1 MIKPRQI
8 KNTRFAIA
16 SLGLIMALPGCTTA
30 MLPSSE
36 VAPATSL
43 STVAETGWAFGTP
56 AYAKTIT
63 KGGNGGRI
71 VRVTSLASEGP
82 GTLRAALNETGPR
95 TIVFEVSGAID
106 LGGNNLRISN
116 PDVTIAGQTAP
127 SPGISILRGGF
138 IIASHDVILQHIRVR
153 PGDLGEAPR
162 SGRDIDAITTMSG
175 YNIVVDHC
183 SLSWS
188 TDENLSA
195 SGPRFTGETPDEW
208 RAGTSHN
215 ILFSN
220 NISSEG
226 LAHSTHAKGEHSK
239 GSLIHDNVSNI
250 VIYNNLYASNFE
262 RSPLFKGG
270 VRGAI
275 VNNFIYNPG
284 QRAVHY
290 NLQGLE
296 WGDVPPE
303 TGQIDLI
310 GNVMR
315 AGPSTAKNLPLFLFA
330 GEGDVSLFESANIA
344 VDRWGAPAPKRGR
357 YTVSD
362 AEVIEA
368 GIAHMDLSA
377 LPVRGANQVE
387 AHILAHAGARPWDRD
402 RHDVRVLADTAE
414 GRGGI
419 IDSQSQ
425 VGGYPTIKSTRRPFN
440 SSLWNLSDMTPAS
453 PQALDNASGAKGT

>member
-1 MIKPRQI
+1 MRKLGQL
-8 KNTRFAIA
+8 KNISLAIA
-16 SLGLIMALPGCTTA
+16 SIGLLGAFSACSTT
-30 MLPSSE
+30 MLPQAYTSPILSQPSVVE
-36 VAPATSL
+36 AGWTYAAPDYATK
-43 STVAETGWAFGTP
+43 V
-56 AYAKTIT
+56 T
-63 KGGNGGRI
+63 KGGNGGKI
-71 VRVTSLASEGP
+71 VRVTSLASDGP
-82 GTLRAALNETGPR
+82 GTLRAALSETGPR
-95 TIVFEVSGAID
+95 TIVFEVAGAID
-106 LGGNNLRISN
+106 LGGNNIRIKN

-127 SPGISILRGGF
+127 SPGISLLRGGL
-138 IIASHDVILQHIRVR
+138 IIASHDVIVQHIRIR

-162 SGRDIDAITTMSG
+162 SGRDIDAITTISG

-208 RAGTSHN
+208 RAGTSHD

-226 LAHSTHAKGEHSK
+226 LSDSTHAKGEHSK

-250 VIYNNLYASNFE
+250 VIYNNLYASNWE

-270 VRGAI
+270 VRGAV

-303 TGQIDLI
+303 TGQIDLV

-315 AGPSTAKNLPLFLFA
+315 AGPSTVKDLPLFLFA
-330 GEGDVSLFESANIA
+330 GEGDVSLYSAGNVT
-344 VDRWGAPAPKRGR
+344 VDRWGTPGPSTGR

-362 AEVIEA
+362 A
-368 GIAHMDLSA
+368 GILKARSIHMDLTA
-377 LPVRGANQVE
+377 LPLRNANQIE
-387 AHILAHAGARPWDRD
+387 AHVLAHAGARPWDRD
-402 RHDVRVLADTAE
+402 KHDVRVLADSAE

-419 IDSQSQ
+419 IDSQSE
-425 VGGYPTIKSTRRPFN
+425 VGGYPVIETARRPFD
-440 SSLWNLSDMTPAS
+440 SSLWDLSTMTPAS
-453 PQALDNASGAKGT
+453 LAALDDSSGARGT